1 MPYENELANKTAH
14 GDFIKNPEI
23 QGFLDT
29 CEYLTPPDE
38 TEAQNLISVFRPS
51 IRLESPYQIELVL
64 ATDGSNYES
73 ALRDQIP
80 SARLG
85 YLKLGAVLFSLKE
98 FAHLREGSFVDPFK
112 VATLQD
118 NNTALTFVL
127 PSSNVR
133 LKGKNSVRD
142 SFRAALD
149 EQLLS
154 EKTRFDPKNFHT
166 SLRSTLFHLA
176 SRRPGNLGTGNP
188 FKLKLH
194 KCPSCENGPIELED
208 KLEQQFCPH
217 CGAPVYPSDCLRIWE
232 DVTDYQSNQVAL
244 SRLMIVLEHLIPIHY
259 IRFIEQKTLLS
270 LNKIAFFVD
279 GPLAVFGN
287 PAWLHRSIMIY
298 LHEVNTKLAKY
309 RQPPVLIIGL
319 QKTGQIV
326 DYLGLIDRFLP
337 SDRLF
342 AIDDE
347 YRYKYILANRDPSK
361 GGFGFE
367 TYYGQDF
374 IFKTQQGRAFVF
386 ALPYPYP
393 SKEEPGSDFIHEK
406 TDWARYPTL
415 PTAIELLEN
424 LQTELYRDAVV
435 PIALAH
441 RYTAIS
447 LQPGGR
453 VLDLLTRRALK

>member
-14 GDFIKNPEI
+14 SDFVKNPEV
-23 QGFLDT
+23 QAFLNS

-38 TEAQNLISVFRPS
+38 AKAQDMTAVFKPPPRS
-51 IRLESPYQIELVL
+51 QTASPIELVL

-73 ALRDQIP
+73 ALHDQIP
-80 SARLG
+80 STRLG
-85 YLKLGAVLFSLKE
+85 YLKVGAVLFSLKE
-98 FAHLREGSFVDPFK
+98 FSQLHEGRFVDPFK
-112 VATLQD
+112 VAALQD

-127 PSSNVR
+127 PSANVR
-133 LKGKNSVRD
+133 LAGKTSVRD

-154 EKTRFDPKNFHT
+154 EKTRFDPKNFLT

-194 KCPSCENGPIELED
+194 KCPTCEQGPIEVED
-208 KLEQQFCPH
+208 ILDEQHCPH
-217 CGAPVYPSDCLRIWE
+217 CKAPVYPSDCLRIWE
-232 DVTDYQSNQVAL
+232 EVSEYQSNQVPL
-244 SRLMIVLEHLIPIHY
+244 SRLMMVLEHLIPLHY
-259 IRFIEQKTLLS
+259 IRFIEQKVLLS

-279 GPLAVFGN
+279 GPLAIYGT
-287 PAWLHRSIMIY
+287 PAWLHRCIMIY
-298 LHEVNTKLAKY
+298 LHEVNTKLTKHH
-309 RQPPVLIIGL
+309 QPPLLIIGL

-326 DYLGLIDRFLP
+326 DYMHLIDRFLP
-337 SDRLF
+337 PDRLF

-347 YRYKYILANRDPSK
+347 YRYKYILANREPSK

-374 IFKTQQGRAFVF
+374 IFKTSQGRTFVF

-393 SKEEPGSDFIHEK
+393 SKEEPGSDFVHEK
-406 TDWARYPTL
+406 TEWQRYHTL
-415 PTAIELLEN
+415 PVAIQLLED
-424 LQTELYRDAVV
+424 LQTELHRDAIV

-441 RYTAIS
+441 RYTAIG

-453 VLDLLTRRALK
+453 VLDLLTRRALS

>member
-1 MPYENELANKTAH
+1 MPYENERADKTSH
-14 GDFIKNPEI
+14 RDFIQNPEV
-23 QGFLDT
+23 QGFLDA

-38 TEAQNLISVFRPS
+38 NEAKNLTAAFSAPPRLPS
-51 IRLESPYQIELVL
+51 PHSIELVL
-64 ATDGSNYES
+64 ATNGSNYES
-73 ALRDQIP
+73 ALHDRIP
-80 SARLG
+80 STRLG
-85 YLKLGAVLFSLKE
+85 YLKVGAVLFSLKE
-98 FAHLREGSFVDPFK
+98 FSHLREGPFVDPFK
-112 VATLQD
+112 VAALQD

-127 PSSNVR
+127 PSANVR
-133 LKGKNSVRD
+133 LKGKGSVRD

-176 SRRPGNLGTGNP
+176 SRRPGELGTGNP
-188 FKLKLH
+188 FKLRLH
-194 KCPSCENGPIELED
+194 KCPTCEDGPVELED

-232 DVTDYQSNQVAL
+232 EVTDYQSNQVPL
-244 SRLMIVLEHLIPIHY
+244 SRLMMVLEHLIPIHY
-259 IRFIEQKTLLS
+259 IRFIEQKAFLALS
-270 LNKIAFFVD
+270 KMAFFVD
-279 GPLAVFGN
+279 GPLAVYGN
-287 PAWLHRSIMIY
+287 SAWLHRSIMIY
-298 LHEVNTKLAKY
+298 LHEVNARLDRH
-309 RQPPVLIIGL
+309 RQPPLLIIGL

-326 DYLGLIDRFLP
+326 DYVRLIDRFLP
-337 SDRLF
+337 SNQLF

-347 YRYKYILANRDPSK
+347 YRYKYILSNREPSK

-374 IFKTQQGRAFVF
+374 IFKTGQGRTFVF
-386 ALPYPYP
+386 ALPYPYR
-393 SKEEPGSDFIHEK
+393 SKEEPGVDFVNEK
-406 TDWARYPTL
+406 TRWENYPTL
-415 PTAIELLEN
+415 PIATQLLED

-453 VLDLLTRRALK
+453 VLDLLTRRSLA

>member
-1 MPYENELANKTAH
+1 MPYENERASKTAH
-14 GDFIKNPEI
+14 GDFVKNPDI
-23 QGFLDT
+23 QAFLNT
-29 CEYLTPPDE
+29 CEYLTPPG
-38 TEAQNLISVFRPS
+38 EAQTEELTSVFSPPPRLPQPS
-51 IRLESPYQIELVL
+51 HIELVL

-73 ALRDQIP
+73 ALHDQIP
-80 SARLG
+80 STRLG
-85 YLKLGAVLFSLKE
+85 YLKVGAVLFSLKE
-98 FAHLREGSFVDPFK
+98 FSQLREGRFIDPFK
-112 VATLQD
+112 VAALQD
-118 NNTALTFVL
+118 NNTALSFVL
-127 PSSNVR
+127 PSANVR
-133 LKGKNSVRD
+133 LAGKTSVRD

-154 EKTRFDPKNFHT
+154 EKTRFDPKNFYT

-176 SRRPGNLGTGNP
+176 SRRPGDLGTGNP

-194 KCPSCENGPIELED
+194 KCPTCETGPVEVED
-208 KLEQQFCPH
+208 KLGEQTCPH

-232 DVTDYQSNQVAL
+232 EVTEYQSNQVPL
-244 SRLMIVLEHLIPIHY
+244 SRLMMVLEHLIPLHY
-259 IRFIEQKTLLS
+259 IRFIEQKALLS

-279 GPLAVFGN
+279 GPLAVYGT

-298 LHEVNTKLAKY
+298 LHEVNSKLAKHH
-309 RQPPVLIIGL
+309 QPPLLIIGL

-326 DYLGLIDRFLP
+326 DYMRLMDRFLP
-337 SDRLF
+337 PNRLF

-347 YRYKYILANRDPSK
+347 YRYKYILANREASK

-374 IFKTQQGRAFVF
+374 IFKTSQGRTFVF

-393 SKEEPGSDFIHEK
+393 SKDEPGSDFLREK
-406 TDWARYPTL
+406 TEWSRYPTL
-415 PTAIELLEN
+415 PTAIQLLED
-424 LQTELYRDAVV
+424 LQTELYRDALV

-453 VLDLLTRRALK
+453 VLDLLTRRALA